1 VSNEPLRIGYDK
13 LVDLLVGL
21 GLDPDMKTLSSVHV
35 DPQKITVVRYRTNE
49 KGNIVIA
56 GDEALTETVTIRIDF
71 RSAVT
76 E

>member
-1 VSNEPLRIGYDK
+1 MSNEPLRIGYDK

>member
-56 GDEALTETVTIRIDF
+56 GDEALTETVTIRIDY